1 MIFANYVF
9 LGVSVLAWV
18 WLAIVI
24 ISLVLEFLTSEV
36 VSIWFA
42 VGSFVSLILAI
53 CNVNE
58 AVQVIIFVAVSLLF
72 LVCARPFIKRWTK
85 RNEIKTN
92 VDSLVG
98 RIAVV
103 SEDIIDGNR
112 GVVKL
117 DSQEWSAISSDNLV
131 KGTKVVVLSIE
142 GNKLIV
148 KENKANEDSN
158 IVYE

>member
-1 MIFANYVF
+1 MIYANYLF

-72 LVCARPFIKRWTK
+72 LVSARPFIKKWTK

-92 VDSLVG
+92 VDSLIG
-98 RIAVV
+98 RIAIVT
-103 SEDIIDGNR
+103 EDIIDGNR

-117 DSQEWSAISSDNLV
+117 DSQEWSAISSDNLT

>member
-1 MIFANYVF
+1 MIYANYVF

-24 ISLVLEFLTSEV
+24 ASLVLEFLTSEV

-72 LVCARPFIKRWTK
+72 LVCARPFIKKWTK

-98 RIAVV
+98 RIAIVT
-103 SEDIIDGNR
+103 EDIIDGNR

-148 KENKANEDSN
+148 KENKASDESN

>member
-1 MIFANYVF
+1 MFYANYEF

-18 WLAIVI
+18 WLAVVI
-24 ISLVLEFLTSEV
+24 ISLVIEFLTSEV
-36 VSIWFA
+36 VSIWFS
-42 VGSFVSLILAI
+42 VGSFVALILAL
-53 CNVNE
+53 CNFNE

-72 LVCARPFIKRWTK
+72 LVCARPFIKKWTK

-98 RIAVV
+98 RIAIVT
-103 SEDIIDGNR
+103 EDIIDGAR

-117 DSQEWSAISSDNLV
+117 DSQEWSAISSDNLT
-131 KGTKVVVLSIE
+131 KGCKVVVLSIE

-148 KENKANEDSN
+148 KENKANSDNVTFE
-158 IVYE
+158 

>member
-117 DSQEWSAISSDNLV
+117 DAQEWSAISSDNLV

>member
-103 SEDIIDGNR
+103 CEDIIDGNR

-117 DSQEWSAISSDNLV
+117 DAQEWSAISSDNLV

>member
-1 MIFANYVF
+1 MIFSNYEL
-9 LGVSVLAWV
+9 LGLSMFVYI
-18 WLAIVI
+18 WLFVVI
-24 ISLVLEFLTSEV
+24 LSLVVEFMTSEL
-36 VSIWFA
+36 VSIWFF
-42 VGSFVSLILAI
+42 VGSFTSMILAL
-53 CNVNE
+53 CKVDE
-58 AVQVIIFVAVSLLF
+58 AIQVIVFVAVSIIF
-72 LVCARPFIKRWTK
+72 MAGARPFVKKWTK

-103 SEDIIDGNR
+103 TEDIIDGNR

-148 KENKANEDSN
+148 KENKTNENNN

>member
-1 MIFANYVF
+1 MIYANYVF

-24 ISLVLEFLTSEV
+24 ITLVLEFMTSEV

-42 VGSFVSLILAI
+42 VGSFVALILAI

-72 LVCARPFIKRWTK
+72 LVCARPFIKKWTK

-98 RIAVV
+98 RIAIVT
-103 SEDIIDGNR
+103 EDIIDGNR

-117 DSQEWSAISSDNLV
+117 DSQEWSAISNDDIK
-131 KGTKVVVLSIE
+131 KGVKVVILSIE

-148 KENKANEDSN
+148 KENKNSKDDN
-158 IVYE
+158 VIYE

>member
-1 MIFANYVF
+1 MIYANYVF

-24 ISLVLEFLTSEV
+24 ASLVLEFLTSEV

-72 LVCARPFIKRWTK
+72 LVCARPFIKKWTK

-98 RIAVV
+98 RIAIVT
-103 SEDIIDGNR
+103 EDIIDGNR

-148 KENKANEDSN
+148 KENKANDESN